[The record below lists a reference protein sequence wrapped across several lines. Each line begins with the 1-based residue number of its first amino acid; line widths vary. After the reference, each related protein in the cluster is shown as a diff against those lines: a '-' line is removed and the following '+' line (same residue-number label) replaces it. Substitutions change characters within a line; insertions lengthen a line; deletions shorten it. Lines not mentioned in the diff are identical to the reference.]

1 MKEDTI
7 TILKELANKYNIRS
21 GTDKSFFLL
30 LAASYNLPKEKLE
43 KLLNIKEENF
53 TRIHTYLLSLILMQ
67 ESEQEKLIERWN
79 KGNER
84 EPLLDRRSKSI
95 IHNKNEQGENNE
107 NNEKSEAE
115 ELDDFLREYYCPD
128 KGDKR
133 YDRVRKEI
141 INSKTLTATQIEAV
155 NQVIDAGI
163 PEDEVLTMIR
173 MNKEANVM
181 RKYVELVGRVE
192 KNKFYK

>member
-7 TILKELANKYNIRS
+7 TILKELANKYNIKS

-30 LAASYNLPKEKLE
+30 LAASYNLAKERLE
-43 KLLNIKEENF
+43 KLLNIKEENY
-53 TRIHTYLLSLILMQ
+53 TRIHEYLLSLILMQ
-67 ESEQEKLIERWN
+67 ESEQEKL
-79 KGNER
+79 
-84 EPLLDRRSKSI
+84 LDRWSKSI
-95 IHNKNEQGENNE
+95 IYNKNEQSENNE
-107 NNEKSEAE
+107 KSEKSEAE
-115 ELDDFLREYYCPD
+115 ELDDFLREHYCPD
-128 KGDKR
+128 KGNKR

-155 NQVIDAGI
+155 NQAIDAGI

-181 RKYVELVGRVE
+181 RKYVELVGRLDR
-192 KNKFYK
+192 KN